1 MKNLSKK
8 EMKFV
13 LSRLEG
19 NTMEAAYAEGYPG
32 SKKWTRAS
40 REKEANEVMRRPHVK
55 AFYDKEYERLKK
67 EAAETA
73 RKKAIWN
80 REKSLKALS
89 FIVETGL
96 EELKVRKN
104 IDRKN
109 IDCDSQQSLNPAIA
123 NSVIRAIAELNRMD
137 DGSFDNEQKSIA
149 RQLVDLNP
157 DDIDERP
164 EDYAVSVKQ
173 ALMNNNGE

>member
-8 EMKFV
+8 EMKFI

-55 AFYDKEYERLKK
+55 AFYDKEYERIKK
-67 EAAETA
+67 EAAENA
-73 RKKAIWN
+73 RKKAIWS

-96 EELKVRKN
+96 EEL
-104 IDRKN
+104 
-109 IDCDSQQSLNPAIA
+109 CDSQQSLNPAIA

-137 DGSFDNEQKSIA
+137 DGSFDNEQKSMA

-164 EDYAVSVKQ
+164 EDYAVSVKN
-173 ALMNNNGE
+173 ALRNNNGE

>member
-32 SKKWTRAS
+32 AKRWTRAS

-55 AFYDKEYERLKK
+55 VFYDREYERIKK
-67 EAAETA
+67 EAAENA

-96 EELKVRKN
+96 EELK
-104 IDRKN
+104 
-109 IDCDSQQSLNPAIA
+109 DCDSKQPLNPAIA

-137 DGSFDNEQKSIA
+137 DGSFDNEQKSMA

-164 EDYAVSVKQ
+164 EDYAVSVKN
-173 ALMNNNGE
+173 ALRNNNGE

>member
-32 SKKWTRAS
+32 SKKWTRSS

-55 AFYDKEYERLKK
+55 AFYDKEYERIKK
-67 EAAETA
+67 EAAENA
-73 RKKAIWN
+73 RKKAIWS

-96 EELKVRKN
+96 EELK
-104 IDRKN
+104 N
-109 IDCDSQQSLNPAIA
+109 IDCNSQQSLKPAIA

-137 DGSFDNEQKSIA
+137 DGSFDNEQKSMA
-149 RQLVDLNP
+149 RQLIDLNP

-173 ALMNNNGE
+173 ALRNNDGE